1 MNLISFVIPS
11 YNEQENIIR
20 LSNILTGIL
29 KKYKYVEVIIVDNG
43 STDKTSKILKK
54 HKLFKEKKF
63 KLKKIK
69 KNLGYGHGIMS
80 GVNLASGKIIAW
92 FHADLQTNPLD
103 VIKIINK
110 NKNILLN
117 QKVLLSGKRINRSTF
132 DNLFTNLMAKL
143 INVVFK
149 VDFNDINGQPK
160 IFNRNLKKYLKDS
173 PLDFSLDLFLL
184 LTSHKN
190 NYKIKQVPINWG
202 QRYKGVAKGGGNIFG
217 KLKLIMRTLNY
228 LVKIKKKFDGN
239 NYS

>member
-1 MNLISFVIPS
+1 MNLVSFVIPS

-20 LSNILTGIL
+20 LSNILTDIL
-29 KKYKYVEVIIVDNG
+29 KKYKNIEVIIVDNG

-54 HKLFKEKKF
+54 HKLFKKKKF

-69 KNLGYGHGIMS
+69 KNLGYGHGIIS

-92 FHADLQTNPLD
+92 FHADLQTNPHD
-103 VIKIINK
+103 VVKIINK
-110 NKNILLN
+110 NSKILLN
-117 QKVLLSGKRINRSTF
+117 QKVLLSGKRINRSIF
-132 DNLFTNLMAKL
+132 DSLFTNLMAKI
-143 INVVFK
+143 INAVFK

-160 IFNRNLKKYLKDS
+160 IFNKKFKKYLKDS

-184 LTSHKN
+184 LIGHKN

-217 KLKLIMRTLNY
+217 KIKLIMRTLNY
-228 LVKIKKKFDGN
+228 IVKIKKKFNGN
-239 NYS
+239 NNS